1 MKCRRCK
8 YFENC
13 GDLKRTEHCDGYKEE
28 NKYPEHIMK
37 VLRQR
42 LGLDEDDT
50 LRDDEINIYSPSE
63 AFEEVLN
70 WEGILGYANTIK
82 WWIESIYGIDI
93 DALAE
98 EMSETETED
107 DEDDYCIG
115 VKPDLSFLS
124 NNILPRFKETGDL

>member
-13 GDLKRTEHCDGYKEE
+13 GDLKRTEECKGYKEE
-28 NKYPEHIMK
+28 NRYPEHIMK

-50 LRDDEINIYSPSE
+50 LRDDEINIYSTSE

-70 WEGILGYANTIK
+70 WEGILGYASEIK
-82 WWIESIYGIDI
+82 YWIESIYGIDI
-93 DALAE
+93 DALAT
-98 EMSETETED
+98 EMESESYE
-107 DEDDYCIG
+107 
-115 VKPDLSFLS
+115 
-124 NNILPRFKETGDL
+124 